1 MIRFKEKKLNKDI
14 VEYVKYLLTNDD
26 EYPFEAWMMTESEE
40 DLSDIESELAEIS
53 YHARYMVAVAK
64 TLM

>member
-1 MIRFKEKKLNKDI
+1 MKIKKKKLQKDLI
-14 VEYVKYLLTNDD
+14 DYIKYLLTDDD
-26 EYPFEAWMMTESEE
+26 EYPFEAWMMTESDE

>member
-1 MIRFKEKKLNKDI
+1 MKLKARKLNKDL
-14 VEYVKYLLTNDD
+14 VEYVKYLLTEDD

-53 YHARYMVAVAK
+53 YHARYMVEIAK